1 MVSALAAALA
11 PVAEHWAQ
19 CENANCQK
27 WRRLPPGTVVDEN
40 APWYCYM
47 NPDAQRNSCSADE
60 AEYDEHNEFVI
71 PEGLNSDD
79 SAQAAHLRQELGVDV
94 HAKTGTKRGAKG
106 RGSAG
111 KPRGRQ
117 PRVKWEEAPGLGTGL
132 EAAGPSGTDQD
143 MYYADSSEEDAPP
156 RMNWRQLSKHLVRML
171 ESAGGAEGSGPGT
184 SGAPPLPHPPPDVWR
199 ELGQRCP
206 EAAEAARQALDT
218 ASAARYFPDR
228 PSGVWEESTALANAA
243 LALAAGQVLVQNASS
258 LPPEERERLG
268 LGPAAPLDVTA
279 VVERLR
285 LGAGPGLRGTPA

>member
-1 MVSALAAALA
+1 MGLVPGRGRNIW
-11 PVAEHWAQ
+11 PV
-19 CENANCQK
+19 
-27 WRRLPPGTVVDEN
+27 RLFPGHSRLVWGN
-40 APWYCYM
+40 
-47 NPDAQRNSCSADE
+47 
-60 AEYDEHNEFVI
+60 
-71 PEGLNSDD
+71 GLQYVRH
-79 SAQAAHLRQELGVDV
+79 QACLPLQTQFLPYFHR
-94 HAKTGTKRGAKG
+94 

-243 LALAAGQVLVQNASS
+243 LALAAGQVLVQNVSS